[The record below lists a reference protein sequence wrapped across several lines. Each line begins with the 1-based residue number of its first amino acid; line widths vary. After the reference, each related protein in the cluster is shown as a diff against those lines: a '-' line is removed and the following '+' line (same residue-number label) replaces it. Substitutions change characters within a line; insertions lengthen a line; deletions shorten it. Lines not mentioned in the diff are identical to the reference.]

1 MHVHTRATKHI
12 GIQIEMNQ
20 NGKGGGGKKVAPLLR
35 SLNFE
40 KCILVQRIHWRK
52 EKQIE
57 GKSYKT
63 CMIVIYD

>member
-20 NGKGGGGKKVAPLLR
+20 HGKGGGKVAPLLR

-40 KCILVQRIHWRK
+40 KYILMQRIH
-52 EKQIE
+52 
-57 GKSYKT
+57 
-63 CMIVIYD
+63 

>member
-1 MHVHTRATKHI
+1 MVR
-12 GIQIEMNQ
+12 
-20 NGKGGGGKKVAPLLR
+20 GGGKVAPLLR

-40 KCILVQRIHWRK
+40 KYILMQRIHWRK

-63 CMIVIYD
+63 YVIVIYD

>member
-20 NGKGGGGKKVAPLLR
+20 NGKGGGGEGVKRLHPYSVLW
-35 SLNFE
+35 
-40 KCILVQRIHWRK
+40 ILMQRIHWRK